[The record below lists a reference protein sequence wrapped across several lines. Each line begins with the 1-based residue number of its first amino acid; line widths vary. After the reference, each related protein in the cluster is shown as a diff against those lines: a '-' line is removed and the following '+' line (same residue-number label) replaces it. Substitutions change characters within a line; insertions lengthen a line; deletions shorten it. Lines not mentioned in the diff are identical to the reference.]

1 MYIYMG
7 SDPIHSAI
15 GKMLKSAKRYK
26 QHSTT
31 STYKSSTTFSGSSP
45 QSLSAF
51 WGALWQ
57 NDNNRRIHIKRNKKT
72 AADASQGKPF
82 FQSSAS
88 GL

>member
-1 MYIYMG
+1 MYISIG
-7 SDPIHSAI
+7 SDPIHFAT
-15 GKMLKSAKRYK
+15 GKMLKFTKRYK
-26 QHSTT
+26 KHST
-31 STYKSSTTFSGSSP
+31 TYKSSTTFSGSSP

>member
-1 MYIYMG
+1 MYIYIG
-7 SDPIHSAI
+7 SDPLHSAI
-15 GKMLKSAKRYK
+15 GKMLKSTKWYNTAQY
-26 QHSTT
+26 
-31 STYKSSTTFSGSSP
+31 YKSSTTFSGSSP

-51 WGALWQ
+51 WGALLQ
-57 NDNNRRIHIKRNKKT
+57 NDNNRRIQIERNKKT